1 MDLSIVDSVK
11 LIFSTHEEIIGIQ
24 TKVGL
29 FIYFNNFLNLQ

>member
-11 LIFSTHEEIIGIQ
+11 LIFTHEEIIGIQ